1 MLLGFGA
8 DDEQRWREYYSTVF
22 DVPKKIKKMSLKDNN
37 QFNPDQVCKV
47 SKKC

>member
-8 DDEQRWREYYSTVF
+8 DDEQKWREYYSTVF